1 MGKSKNPFKVGS
13 TVKIKRGDGWL
24 EGTVVK
30 TVLARCHIKIGDRV
44 FVEDWHDCRRV
55 LTPQR

>member
-1 MGKSKNPFKVGS
+1 MGKSKNPFKVGHV
-13 TVKIKRGDGWL
+13 VKIKRGDGWL

-30 TVLARCHIKIGDRV
+30 TILARVHINIQGRI
-44 FVEDWHDCRRV
+44 FVEDWHECRRV